1 MSNLVKVISNFIEV
15 KEKGSEYL
23 ALCPFHKES
32 TPSFTLVPDK
42 NFTYCFG
49 CGWSGDEIDFVK
61 GFKRISFKEALKEVC
76 AILETEEE
84 KYMIE
89 KKKNSEASTIS
100 VVKSE
105 ALDINFVKEFIKN
118 TGYKANNYRGIR
130 DEINQFFGHLTTLDP
145 SGKVVSRFYPETND
159 DGKLTGYKCRNHP
172 KDFSYGK
179 IGATGSKSQ
188 LSGQVKFKAV
198 GKYILL
204 VGGEED
210 KSAAYQMLLDGQKDK
225 SFSAI
230 PVVSPTTGE
239 NSVKQ
244 IAAQYDFFDKYE
256 VIIIGLDNDRAGIEA
271 AKKVAAVLPK
281 EKVRIATWTG
291 KDPNQM
297 LLDGHEKQFVRDFYG
312 AKEYVSSGISS
323 AVDAVSGIDNFL
335 TAPKITLP
343 IHMHRIEDQ
352 LRGGIRSTGAVVNII
367 ADTSTGKSLFAD
379 TLIYHWIFNSPIVP
393 TIISLERTKEELAI
407 DLESLHFKKNLLW
420 FKDGE
425 DAVQYR
431 HLPELEALRE
441 NLFVNEY
448 GKPRFYI
455 IDERSATAEDLKK
468 QMTRAS
474 VIYDS
479 KMFIID
485 PLTDFLRSLGTEAQE
500 DFMMWEKQQKKEGKV
515 FINVLHTR
523 KPQADKDGNI
533 RFVTEYDALGSG
545 TFVQSADINIVLN
558 RDKLSSCDITRNTT
572 VIDIPKARGGKT
584 GRVEGGLLYDPNTRQ
599 QVDFVDWQIEQG
611 LLSPSEVPSESQEPQ
626 DEDVIF

>member
-1 MSNLVKVISNFIEV
+1 MSDIEKVFNYHGLVSSNNKYHCCFH
-15 KEKGSEYL
+15 SERSASLTIY
-23 ALCPFHKES
+23 PENES
-32 TPSFTLVPDK
+32 FW
-42 NFTYCFG
+42 CFG
-49 CGWSGDEIDFVK
+49 CGAGGDAIEFVRK
-61 GFKRISFKEALKEVC
+61 LEGLTFKQSLTKVC
-76 AILETEEE
+76 SILEIEED
-84 KYMIE
+84 KYMTE
-89 KKKNSEASTIS
+89 KKESSEASNSSKVTS
-100 VVKSE
+100 KAE
-105 ALDINFVKEFIKN
+105 ALDINFVKDFIRA
-118 TGYKANNYRGIR
+118 TGYKSNGYRGIR
-130 DEINQFFGHLTTLDP
+130 DEINQFYGHLTKLDTN
-145 SGKVVSRFYPETND
+145 GKALARYYPETNE
-159 DGKLTGYKCRNHP
+159 DGKLVGYKCRNTP

-179 IGATGSKSQ
+179 LGATGSKNQ
-188 LSGQVKFKAV
+188 LSGQVKFKAG
-198 GKYILL
+198 GKYILI

-210 KSAAYQMLLDGQKDK
+210 KAAAYQMLLDGQKDK
-225 SFSAI
+225 DFSAI

-239 NSVKQ
+239 NCAKQ
-244 IAAQYDFFDKYE
+244 IAAQYDFFDKYS

-281 EKVRIATWTG
+281 EKVRITSWTG

-297 LLDGHEKQFVRDFYG
+297 LLDGQEKQFVRDFYG

-323 AVDAVSGIDNFL
+323 AVDAVSGIDEFL

-343 IHMHRIEDQ
+343 LHMHRIEDQ

-379 TLIYHWIFNSPIVP
+379 TLFYYWIFNSPIVP

-407 DLESLHFKKNLLW
+407 DLESLHLKKNLLW

-425 DAVQYR
+425 DAVNYR
-431 HLPELEALRE
+431 HLPEVEALRE

-448 GKPRFYI
+448 GEPRFYI

-474 VIYDS
+474 MIYES

-500 DFMMWEKQQKKEGKV
+500 DFMMWEKQKKKEGMV
-515 FINVLHTR
+515 FINILHTR

-545 TFVQSADINIVLN
+545 TFVQSADVNIVLN
-558 RDKLSSCDITRNTT
+558 RDKLAADDITRNTT
-572 VIDIPKARGGKT
+572 TIDIPKARGGRT

-599 QVDFVDWQIEQG
+599 QVDLLDWQIEQG
-611 LLSPSEVPSESQEPQ
+611 MIPDTKPVEDNPNQIE